1 MLNERGMG
9 KMAYTRAQF
18 IKKVGPM
25 AQADSMKSQILASL
39 TIAQAILESNNGNS
53 RLTTE
58 ANALFGIK
66 VSTGWRGKVWT
77 GSTTEYMN
85 GGRQTL
91 IAGFRAYDSWE
102 ESIHDHATFLLGNK
116 RYQKVIGEKDYK
128 KACLAIQKAGYATDP
143 LYAEKLISLIEQEK
157 LYQYDGILQQEDKQ
171 LAEVVSKIILS
182 GIKLD
187 YNSWKRME
195 LMKLV
200 YVPQLLVKLGGID
213 RLVQQGIVNQR
224 EIWDKGDYNSHHVR
238 SLLIKFASKLS

>member
-1 MLNERGMG
+1 
-9 KMAYTRAQF
+9 MAYTRMQF

-58 ANALFGIK
+58 GNALFGIK
-66 VSTGWRGKVWT
+66 ASSGWRGKVWT
-77 GSTTEYMN
+77 GSTIEYMN

-102 ESIHDHATFLLGNK
+102 ASIDDHSAFLLSNK

-143 LYAEKLISLIEQEK
+143 RYAEKLILLIEKER
-157 LYQYDGILQQEDKQ
+157 LYQYDIVQQKEDKQ
-171 LAEVVSKIILS
+171 LAEAVSKIIRS

-187 YNSWKRME
+187 YNSWKRMD
-195 LMKLV
+195 LMKLI
-200 YVPQLLVKLGGID
+200 YVPQLLMKLGGID
-213 RLVQQGIVNQR
+213 RLVQQGVISQR
-224 EIWDKGDYNSHHVR
+224 EIWDKGSYNSHHVR
-238 SLLIKFASKLS
+238 SLLIKFAYKLP